1 MKFKHMELN
10 EFNKTYK
17 LNFEDIYLY
26 DGDFFDALLET
37 IEESDNINYFTAS
50 FCSNDVLREI
60 EEYLNDF
67 EFTLIEINGIYIAL
81 Y

>member
-1 MKFKHMELN
+1 MKFKHMGLN

-67 EFTLIEINGIYIAL
+67 EFILIEINGIYIAL

>member
-37 IEESDNINYFTAS
+37 MEESNNINYFTAS
-50 FCSNDVLREI
+50 FCSSDVLREI

-67 EFTLIEINGIYIAL
+67 EFILIEVNGIYIAL